1 MIDLRDLDQAK
12 AFAAAFKARLI
23 AELGEDVDPE
33 LIDGTIEGET
43 DLYELLAKA
52 ARDALQAEAMA
63 VAIQSLMNDNVSR
76 KERMIRR
83 AEKLRAAVK
92 AAMSDLEIKRRDYP
106 DMTLSLAP
114 GRPRL
119 IIQSDAQ
126 SMPTEFTRLEVVID
140 KPKIALALQDGGK
153 LDFAHY
159 TVPEPSLRILTK

>member
-12 AFAAAFKARLI
+12 AFAVAFKARLI

-52 ARDALQAEAMA
+52 ARDALQAEATA
-63 VAIQSLMNDNVSR
+63 LAIQSLMNDNFSR
-76 KERMIRR
+76 KDRMMRR

-92 AAMSDLEIKRRDYP
+92 AAMSDLEISRRDYP
-106 DMTLSLAP
+106 DMTLSMVP

-119 IIQSDAQ
+119 IIDGDPQLI
-126 SMPTEFTRLEVVID
+126 PTEFTKLEVVVD
-140 KPKIALALQDGGK
+140 KPKIALALQDGAK

-159 TVPEPSLRILTK
+159 TVPEPSLRISTK